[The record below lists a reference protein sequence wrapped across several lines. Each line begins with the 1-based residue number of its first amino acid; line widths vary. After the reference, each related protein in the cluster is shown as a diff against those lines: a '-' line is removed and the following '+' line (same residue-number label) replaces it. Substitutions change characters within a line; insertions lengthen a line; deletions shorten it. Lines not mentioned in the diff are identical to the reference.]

1 MPTTFLNTQ
10 QALELAD
17 ALDHAVDICKKEETD
32 ASVISFTTDHWVATP
47 TNVNEWFDETLVRVC
62 FNESDSHDANHEWGT
77 IYKNSETGVLRYT
90 KGKK

>member
-17 ALDHAVDICKKEETD
+17 ALDHAVDICKKEKTD

-47 TNVNEWFDETLVRVC
+47 TNKTEWFDQTLVRVC
-62 FNESDSHDANHEWGT
+62 YNESDSSTKKHTWGY
-77 IYKNSETGVLRYT
+77 IYKNSVTGELKVI
-90 KGKK
+90 K